1 MNKRQRVLELLS
13 RKPMSLS
20 DLSDATFPNITYTY
34 LRSTL
39 HKMTIEGLIEVV
51 DTNKIYLDNGGYK
64 EAFVYATTDLYTNDY
79 SDQVKRKRL
88 ELFKQVMNKKGRPR
102 KPRLDAK
109 VLPKETRKEL
119 LLQGNPLFVMY
130 SKELHAI

>member
-1 MNKRQRVLELLS
+1 MNKRERVLDLLS
-13 RKPMSLS
+13 RQPMSLS

-39 HKMTIEGLIEVV
+39 HKMSVEGLIEVV
-51 DTNKIYLDNGGYK
+51 DTHKVPLDNGGYK
-64 EAFVYATTDLYTNDY
+64 EAFVYATTDLYTHDY
-79 SDQVKRKRL
+79 SDQVKKRRV

-119 LLQGNPLFVMY
+119 LLQGNPLFAMY
-130 SKELHAI
+130 SKELQAV